1 MRSKSRL
8 WGAEAESEGT
18 SSLKKRGQISK
29 GDILRNGGKNKA
41 GMQMETE
48 NPEDSG
54 RFPFQWAQRK
64 GARDEGWGKKAY
76 VMERKNHLEPVRDR
90 SW

>member
-1 MRSKSRL
+1 MGR
-8 WGAEAESEGT
+8 
-18 SSLKKRGQISK
+18 
-29 GDILRNGGKNKA
+29 KNKA
-41 GMQMETE
+41 GMQMETETE

-64 GARDEGWGKKAY
+64 GARDEGRGKEAS
-76 VMERKNHLEPVRDR
+76 VMERKNLLEPVRDR